1 MKTVDLAHIKAV
13 LFDLD
18 GVLIDSMPH
27 HVRAWQ
33 TVLSEFGI
41 FVPEERLRR
50 HEGEK
55 AKVTIGRIAGEHG
68 LNFNDQELEELVE
81 KKRKIYRQTAP
92 RGMTPT
98 ARRAVDSLRE
108 RGYETAIVTG
118 SVRPNLEWALSQEER
133 DLFNAIITSEVYSNG
148 KPHPEPY
155 LKAANILTLEAKDC
169 LVIENAP
176 LGIQSAKAAGMT
188 CIALTTTLP
197 AEELSEADQIIPD
210 LRSLADLMP
219 RRSD

>member
-41 FVPEERLRR
+41 FVSEERLRR

-55 AKVTIGRIAGEHG
+55 AKVTIGRIAREHG
-68 LNFNDQELEELVE
+68 LDFSDEKLEELVE
-81 KKRKIYRQTAP
+81 KKRQIYRKTAP

-98 ARRAVDSLRE
+98 ARQTVDTLRE
-108 RGYETAIVTG
+108 CGYETAIVTG
-118 SVRPNLEWALSQEER
+118 SVRPNLEWALSEEER
-133 DLFNAIITSEVYSNG
+133 NLFKVIITSEACTNG

-155 LKAANILTLEAKDC
+155 LKAAKNLELAAENC

-197 AEELSEADQIIPD
+197 AEELSQADQIIPD